1 MDYDCVLNH
10 LFEWVGKDL
19 GMNKIAQYGLFGL
32 LMTLSLGAYSAE
44 WQHSKRGE
52 IYGGLVAMQLELD
65 KQPLKANAIGGT
77 FGINLKHT
85 PYGSI
90 ALDTSFSRT
99 FDARL
104 DRGNIEVDSNNASF
118 YLALR
123 TPQRVYGIA
132 KAGLTLSNLS
142 SKDEVLSDNKSGLS
156 VAVGAGAELFAG
168 IDVEASY
175 THAPDVLDTITL
187 ALIFGD

>member
-1 MDYDCVLNH
+1 
-10 LFEWVGKDL
+10 
-19 GMNKIAQYGLFGL
+19 MNKITQYGLFGL
-32 LMTLSLGAYSAE
+32 LMMLSLNAHSAQ

-52 IYGGLVAMQLELD
+52 IYGGMVVMQLELD

-85 PYGSI
+85 PYGTI

-104 DRGNIEVDSNNASF
+104 GIGAIEVDSNNASF
-118 YLALR
+118 HLALR
-123 TPQRVYGIA
+123 TPQRIYGIA
-132 KAGLTLSNLS
+132 KAGMILSNLS
-142 SKDEVLSDNKSGLS
+142 SKDEALEDNKSGPS
-156 VAVGAGAELFAG
+156 IAVGAGVELFAG